1 MDKKIRGFAAL
12 LAGLIF
18 TLFLSSAQAFA
29 DTCDPIRE
37 EVLRLHILADSD
49 SEEDQQVK
57 IAVRDKL
64 LSLHLFD
71 TDGVNSRLEA
81 EQAAQENLLTIKA
94 AAQQEVY
101 AQGHTDQVEAEIV
114 RMYFSTRVY
123 DTVTLPAGYY
133 DAVRITIGSG
143 EGHNWWCVLY
153 PQMCYV
159 DATWSE
165 PTEESHI
172 RLQNTLT
179 EEEYVVVSALEQ
191 EQKMP
196 KIKLKL
202 VELFQ

>member
-49 SEEDQQVK
+49 SEEDQRVK

-81 EQAAQENLLTIKA
+81 ERAAQENLVKIKA

-153 PQMCYV
+153 PQLCIP
-159 DATWSE
+159 AASE
-165 PTEESHI
+165 EEDTLSDV
-172 RLQNTLT
+172 LT
-179 EEEYVVVSALEQ
+179 EEEEEIVTEDGYEV
-191 EQKMP
+191 KFF
-196 KIKLKL
+196 L
-202 VELFQ
+202 VELYESVCRFLFGE

>member
-153 PQMCYV
+153 PQLCIP
-159 DATWSE
+159 AASE
-165 PTEESHI
+165 KEDTLSDV
-172 RLQNTLT
+172 LT
-179 EEEYVVVSALEQ
+179 EEEEEIVTEDGYEV
-191 EQKMP
+191 KFF
-196 KIKLKL
+196 L
-202 VELFQ
+202 VELYESVCRFLFGE

>member
-1 MDKKIRGFAAL
+1 MGKKIRGFAAL
-12 LAGLIF
+12 LAGMIL
-18 TLFLSSAQAFA
+18 TLFLSSVQAFA

-49 SEEDQQVK
+49 SEEDQRVK

-71 TDGVNSRLEA
+71 TDDVNSRLEA
-81 EQAAQENLLTIKA
+81 EQAAQENLVKIKA

-153 PQMCYV
+153 PQLCIP
-159 DATWSE
+159 AASE
-165 PTEESHI
+165 EEDTLSDV
-172 RLQNTLT
+172 LT
-179 EEEYVVVSALEQ
+179 EEEEEIVTEDGYEV
-191 EQKMP
+191 KFF
-196 KIKLKL
+196 L
-202 VELFQ
+202 VELYELVCRFLFGE

>member
-12 LAGLIF
+12 LAGMIL

-81 EQAAQENLLTIKA
+81 EQAAQENLLNIKA

-153 PQMCYV
+153 PQLCIP
-159 DATWSE
+159 AASE
-165 PTEESHI
+165 EEDTLSDV
-172 RLQNTLT
+172 LT
-179 EEEYVVVSALEQ
+179 EEEEEIVTEDGYEV
-191 EQKMP
+191 KFF
-196 KIKLKL
+196 L
-202 VELFQ
+202 VELYESVCRFLFGE

>member
-12 LAGLIF
+12 LAGMIL

-57 IAVRDKL
+57 LAVRDKL

-71 TDGVNSRLEA
+71 TDDVNSRLEA
-81 EQAAQENLLTIKA
+81 EQAAQENLVKIKA

-153 PQMCYV
+153 PQLCIP
-159 DATWSE
+159 AASE
-165 PTEESHI
+165 EEDTLSDV
-172 RLQNTLT
+172 LT
-179 EEEYVVVSALEQ
+179 EEEEEIVTEDGYEV
-191 EQKMP
+191 KFF
-196 KIKLKL
+196 L
-202 VELFQ
+202 VELYESVCRFLFGE

>member
-1 MDKKIRGFAAL
+1 MDKKTRGFAAL
-12 LAGLIF
+12 FVGLIL

-57 IAVRDKL
+57 LAVRDKL

-81 EQAAQENLLTIKA
+81 EQAAQENLLNIKV

-153 PQMCYV
+153 PQLCIP
-159 DATWSE
+159 AASE
-165 PTEESHI
+165 KEDTLSDV
-172 RLQNTLT
+172 LT
-179 EEEYVVVSALEQ
+179 EEEEEIVTEDGYEV
-191 EQKMP
+191 KFF
-196 KIKLKL
+196 L
-202 VELFQ
+202 VELYESVCRFLFGE

>member
-12 LAGLIF
+12 LAGMIL

-49 SEEDQQVK
+49 SEEDQRVK

-71 TDGVNSRLEA
+71 TDDVNSRLEA
-81 EQAAQENLLTIKA
+81 EQAAQENLVKIKA

-153 PQMCYV
+153 PQLCIP
-159 DATWSE
+159 AASE
-165 PTEESHI
+165 QEDTLSDV
-172 RLQNTLT
+172 LT
-179 EEEYVVVSALEQ
+179 EEEEEIVTEDGYEV
-191 EQKMP
+191 KFF
-196 KIKLKL
+196 L
-202 VELFQ
+202 VELYESVCRFLFGE

>member
-81 EQAAQENLLTIKA
+81 EQAAQENLLNIKA

-153 PQMCYV
+153 PQLCIP
-159 DATWSE
+159 AASE
-165 PTEESHI
+165 QED
-172 RLQNTLT
+172 TLSDVFT
-179 EEEYVVVSALEQ
+179 EEEEEIVTEDGYEV
-191 EQKMP
+191 KFFF
-196 KIKLKL
+196 
-202 VELFQ
+202 VELYESVCRFLFGE

>member
-1 MDKKIRGFAAL
+1 MDKKTRGFAAL
-12 LAGLIF
+12 FVGLIL

-57 IAVRDKL
+57 LAVRDKL

-71 TDGVNSRLEA
+71 TDDVNSRLEA
-81 EQAAQENLLTIKA
+81 EQAAQENLVKIKA

-101 AQGHTDQVEAEIV
+101 AQGHTDQVEVEIV

-133 DAVRITIGSG
+133 DAMRITIGSG

-153 PQMCYV
+153 PQLCIP
-159 DATWSE
+159 AASE
-165 PTEESHI
+165 EEDTLSDV
-172 RLQNTLT
+172 LT
-179 EEEYVVVSALEQ
+179 EEEEEIVTEDGYEV
-191 EQKMP
+191 KFF
-196 KIKLKL
+196 L
-202 VELFQ
+202 VELYESVCRFLFGE

>member
-1 MDKKIRGFAAL
+1 MDKKTRGFAAL
-12 LAGLIF
+12 FVGLIL

-57 IAVRDKL
+57 LAVRDKL

-153 PQMCYV
+153 PQLCIP
-159 DATWSE
+159 AASE
-165 PTEESHI
+165 KEDTLSDV
-172 RLQNTLT
+172 LT
-179 EEEYVVVSALEQ
+179 EEEEEIVTEDGYEV
-191 EQKMP
+191 KFF
-196 KIKLKL
+196 L
-202 VELFQ
+202 VELYESVCRFLFGE

>member
-12 LAGLIF
+12 FVGLIL

-57 IAVRDKL
+57 LAVRDKL

-81 EQAAQENLLTIKA
+81 EQAAQENLLNIKA

-153 PQMCYV
+153 PQLCIP
-159 DATWSE
+159 AASE
-165 PTEESHI
+165 EEDTLSDV
-172 RLQNTLT
+172 LT
-179 EEEYVVVSALEQ
+179 EEEEEIVTEDGYEV
-191 EQKMP
+191 KFF
-196 KIKLKL
+196 L
-202 VELFQ
+202 VELYESVCRFLFGE

>member
-12 LAGLIF
+12 LAGMIL

-81 EQAAQENLLTIKA
+81 EQAAQENLVKIKA

-153 PQMCYV
+153 PQLCIP
-159 DATWSE
+159 AASE
-165 PTEESHI
+165 EEDTLSDV
-172 RLQNTLT
+172 LT
-179 EEEYVVVSALEQ
+179 EEEEEIVTEDGYEV
-191 EQKMP
+191 KFF
-196 KIKLKL
+196 L
-202 VELFQ
+202 VELYESVCRFLFGE

>member
-12 LAGLIF
+12 LAGMIL

-49 SEEDQQVK
+49 SEEDQRVK

-71 TDGVNSRLEA
+71 TDDVNSRLEA
-81 EQAAQENLLTIKA
+81 EQAAQENLVKIKA

-153 PQMCYV
+153 PQLCIP
-159 DATWSE
+159 AASE
-165 PTEESHI
+165 QEDTLSDV
-172 RLQNTLT
+172 LT
-179 EEEYVVVSALEQ
+179 EEEEEIVTEDGYEV
-191 EQKMP
+191 KFF
-196 KIKLKL
+196 L
-202 VELFQ
+202 VELYELVCRFLFGE

>member
-37 EVLRLHILADSD
+37 EVLRLHILADSV

-153 PQMCYV
+153 PQLCIP
-159 DATWSE
+159 AASE
-165 PTEESHI
+165 KEDTLSDV
-172 RLQNTLT
+172 LT
-179 EEEYVVVSALEQ
+179 EEEEEIVTEDGYEV
-191 EQKMP
+191 KFF
-196 KIKLKL
+196 L
-202 VELFQ
+202 VELYESVCRFLFGE